1 MMIREVGKW
10 YLYVVVVEAVESG
23 ASASS
28 RQMYVFVVIVVV
40 DSLRPWRLGPS
51 RTRNT
56 ETLLSSLRKQRAP
69 RFGVCGDREDH
80 EMDPEV
86 TSAADLCHRE
96 L

>member
-56 ETLLSSLRKQRAP
+56 EITTTLEFAETEGTTIRGLWR
-69 RFGVCGDREDH
+69 
-80 EMDPEV
+80 
-86 TSAADLCHRE
+86 
-96 L
+96 